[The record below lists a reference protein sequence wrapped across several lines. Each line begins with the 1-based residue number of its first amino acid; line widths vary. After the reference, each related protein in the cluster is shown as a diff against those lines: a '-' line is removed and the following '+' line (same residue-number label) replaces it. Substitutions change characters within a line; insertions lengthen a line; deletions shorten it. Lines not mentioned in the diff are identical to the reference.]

1 MALEENPAK
10 MTEWVAP
17 ILEQANIDATAIGDT
32 GKWLK
37 DYSIPD
43 FSTQNIQL
51 GLFNPSVKT

>member
-32 GKWLK
+32 GMYMATMSPFLM
-37 DYSIPD
+37 P
-43 FSTQNIQL
+43 
-51 GLFNPSVKT
+51 